1 MANSCN
7 AIIILAAG
15 ESRRMES
22 FLPKVLH
29 KVGGRP
35 ILARVLEQAE
45 KTNPFKIYIVV
56 GKDTERVKNALYAD
70 ENCRMENIEFINQPY
85 ALGTGNAVLCCV
97 EHMKRS
103 GLYEH
108 GATITILPGDV
119 PLIQSTTIQHMSNN
133 FRCDARLL
141 ITQLEY
147 PFGYGRII
155 EDGTGKFVSIVEER
169 DCNQR
174 ELQITKVN
182 CGIYSF
188 RYDVLETFLPQIKP
202 DTYHHDY
209 HFTDIF
215 EILVNNENNKH
226 VELNEIPTAIKHEVF
241 GVNTRKDLIKIE
253 HILNS
258 LNASNNDTL

>member
-1 MANSCN
+1 MASATN

-15 ESRRMES
+15 ESTRMES

-35 ILARVLEQAE
+35 ILARILEEAE

-70 ENCRMENIEFINQPY
+70 ENCLMENLEFISQPY

-103 GLYEH
+103 GLYEN
-108 GATITILPGDV
+108 GAIITILPGDV
-119 PLIQSTTIQHMSNN
+119 PLLKSATIQRMSDR
-133 FRCDARLL
+133 FRCDARVMV
-141 ITQLEY
+141 THLEY

-155 EDGTGKFVSIVEER
+155 EDETKKFISVVEER

-174 ELQITKVN
+174 ELQITHVN
-182 CGIYSF
+182 CGIYTF

-202 DTYHHDY
+202 DTYHNDY

-215 EILVNNENNKH
+215 EIIVCSDNNKH
-226 VELNEIPTAIKHEVF
+226 VELIEIPTEIKHEVY

-253 HILNS
+253 HILNH
-258 LNASNNDTL
+258 